1 MRQLYIKLSGYH
13 STLWAVLG
21 IFILNSCQKD
31 YVDVG
36 LDFRPDLSIT
46 IPLLNQ
52 DIKLSEFG
60 LDTIAYETI
69 TAITIPLGE
78 ANGILIPFNRF
89 NRSMTDRFQ
98 VSAKAINTVYGSM
111 REKSVFGSDSLL
123 AYIQNTSLAAAY
135 NQSFSIGTTP
145 PALFQGVLKRNQILL
160 GHTIGTFSSV
170 DSLSLRATIENIQN
184 ANLNTRVKFVFGAD
198 SVTSAVIA
206 IQAEGSSSVEI
217 RIPANG
223 DLPIK
228 ASLIDFQ
235 YIPLGPLDVNTPL
248 LSFDLMMGQK
258 FLQFDA
264 MLDTVIWTA
273 DTIDMFYLDSLSL
286 IAPRSSIE
294 FKPNTNFFFN
304 YSTNIGVPLK
314 RKLTNAGVVIAD
326 IATTPGQTT
335 QYPVG
340 NKVIYGVRDTFSF
353 ESVYYSTNSSIPANL
368 NTRQITT
375 TDVQAFTQPKRS
387 TIELNA
393 NIPFTLNQTLNTP
406 LSIPFIDSASFFDPI
421 LSVDVS
427 SDSPYEI
434 ELSFAG
440 LNFPSGLFTTDSLR
454 NKLSSNTLSDFS
466 SLFYF
471 DSSNSALSN
480 LTVIPMDSLR
490 FSPKIKLIKNNDSHE
505 IKESSFI
512 KLKPHLTIPING
524 IFGGFV
530 FSDTLQLGLDTTIL
544 HYGIADTIVLEF
556 ASRNP
561 ATLGINL
568 HVYFLDTSGQSI
580 DHQSITIIDPAPFNT
595 NLNNGLVYV
604 EKKSNFLVQK
614 NILKKTERLAYL
626 LEITGD
632 INGNVRIPAEGLLRL
647 EANIVIP

>member
-1 MRQLYIKLSGYH
+1 MDHIYSMTYLLLIPIGLFELYII
-13 STLWAVLG
+13 VL
-21 IFILNSCQKD
+21 F
-31 YVDVG
+31 
-36 LDFRPDLSIT
+36 
-46 IPLLNQ
+46 
-52 DIKLSEFG
+52 
-60 LDTIAYETI
+60 
-69 TAITIPLGE
+69 
-78 ANGILIPFNRF
+78 
-89 NRSMTDRFQ
+89 
-98 VSAKAINTVYGSM
+98 
-111 REKSVFGSDSLL
+111 
-123 AYIQNTSLAAAY
+123 
-135 NQSFSIGTTP
+135 
-145 PALFQGVLKRNQILL
+145 
-160 GHTIGTFSSV
+160 
-170 DSLSLRATIENIQN
+170 
-184 ANLNTRVKFVFGAD
+184 
-198 SVTSAVIA
+198 
-206 IQAEGSSSVEI
+206 
-217 RIPANG
+217 
-223 DLPIK
+223 
-228 ASLIDFQ
+228 
-235 YIPLGPLDVNTPL
+235 
-248 LSFDLMMGQK
+248 
-258 FLQFDA
+258 
-264 MLDTVIWTA
+264 
-273 DTIDMFYLDSLSL
+273 
-286 IAPRSSIE
+286 
-294 FKPNTNFFFN
+294 
-304 YSTNIGVPLK
+304 
-314 RKLTNAGVVIAD
+314 
-326 IATTPGQTT
+326 
-335 QYPVG
+335 
-340 NKVIYGVRDTFSF
+340 
-353 ESVYYSTNSSIPANL
+353 
-368 NTRQITT
+368 
-375 TDVQAFTQPKRS
+375 VQAFTQPKRS